1 MASGLETFLYDEQG
15 ATKHLKVATVALQCD
30 AEPSVNRARIVAM
43 TEAIVDAHPDVE
55 LVVFG
60 EVILCWYTPK
70 RREYHR
76 GTAESIP
83 GETTRTMARLAAEHG
98 IYISLG
104 LSESRD
110 GRLYN
115 AQLLLNPA
123 GEIQAVHR
131 KRYPKSDTFSRGPV
145 PVTVTEIKGI
155 KTGML
160 ICSDAASPRTM
171 WELMKKRLELI
182 ILSLADDSDEGLF
195 MAKFNARMYDAW
207 LVTANRYG
215 DEDGHFWDGHLM
227 ISDPLGRLRVTTN
240 GREQYQV
247 YDLGF
252 ASSPSWPKWL
262 VRSAMVK
269 APVILHVLRNW
280 KRARSYL

>member
-1 MASGLETFLYDEQG
+1 MASGLDAFLYDEQG
-15 ATKHLKVATVALQCD
+15 ATKHLKLATVALQCD
-30 AEPSVNRARIVAM
+30 AEPSVNRARVVAM

-60 EVILCWYTPK
+60 EVILCWYTPR
-70 RREYHR
+70 RREYHQR
-76 GTAESIP
+76 TAEPIP
-83 GETTRTMARLAAEHG
+83 GETTRIMARLAAEHG
-98 IYISLG
+98 IYLSFG

-115 AQLLLNPA
+115 AQVLLNPA

-171 WELMKKRLELI
+171 WELMKSRLELI
-182 ILSLADDSDEGLF
+182 VLSLADDSDEDLF
-195 MAKFNARMYDAW
+195 MARFNARMYDAW
-207 LVTANRYG
+207 MVTANRYG

-227 ISDPLGRLRVTTN
+227 VSDPLGRLRVTTN

-252 ASSPSWPKWL
+252 ASSSSWPKWL
-262 VRSAMVK
+262 LRSAMVK
-269 APVILHVLRNW
+269 APVIFHVLRNW

>member
-1 MASGLETFLYDEQG
+1 MASGLEKTLYDEQG
-15 ATKHLKVATVALQCD
+15 ATKHLKVATVALHCD
-30 AEPSVNRARIVAM
+30 AEPSVNRARMVAM

-60 EVILCWYTPK
+60 EVILCWYNPEMS
-70 RREYHR
+70 EYHHR
-76 GTAESIP
+76 TAEPIP
-83 GETTRTMARLAAEHG
+83 GETTRTMAHLAGEHG
-98 IYISLG
+98 IYLSFG

-115 AQLLLNPA
+115 AQVLLNPA

-131 KRYPKSDTFSRGPV
+131 KRYPKTDMYSRGPV

-155 KTGML
+155 KTGMV

-171 WELMKKRLELI
+171 WEQMVNRLELI
-182 ILSLADDSDEGLF
+182 VLSLADDSDEGLF

-207 LVTANRYG
+207 IVTANRYG
-215 DEDGHFWDGHLM
+215 DQDGYFWDGQLA

-247 YDLGF
+247 YELGF
-252 ASSPSWPKWL
+252 ASSTSWPKRL
-262 VRSAMVK
+262 VRNAMVK
-269 APVILHVLRNW
+269 APLIFHVLGNW

>member
-1 MASGLETFLYDEQG
+1 
-15 ATKHLKVATVALQCD
+15 
-30 AEPSVNRARIVAM
+30 
-43 TEAIVDAHPDVE
+43 
-55 LVVFG
+55 
-60 EVILCWYTPK
+60 
-70 RREYHR
+70 
-76 GTAESIP
+76 
-83 GETTRTMARLAAEHG
+83 MARLAAENG
-98 IYISLG
+98 IYLSFG

-115 AQLLLNPA
+115 AQVLLNPG

-131 KRYPKSDTFSRGPV
+131 KRCPKSDTFSRGPV

-171 WELMKKRLELI
+171 WELMKNRLELI
-182 ILSLADDSDEGLF
+182 VLSLADDSDAGLF

-207 LVTANRYG
+207 MITANRYG
-215 DEDGHFWDGHLM
+215 DEDGHSWDGHLM

-240 GREQYQV
+240 GLEQYQV

-252 ASSPSWPKWL
+252 ASSSSWPKWL

-269 APVILHVLRNW
+269 APLVSHVLGNW
-280 KRARSYL
+280 KRVRSYL